1 MRVERQRQRAE
12 LETVKAQSKK
22 DRSAGELALLFMG
35 INQVAYELLIENPM
49 TGYMNDIIYSRI
61 LGSDDLEQGS
71 YWCDTTQCYI
81 CQKWEKISIQ
91 FDPRVDSS
99 KWAQKITQIDRL
111 KQTVDTLIYKSEAA
125 ERVHKAQQDLTNNVQ
140 FEDEK
145 DSKDT
150 YYGLNRSSKG
160 QNMRAVFKKTNY
172 TAA

>member
-81 CQKWEKISIQ
+81 CHKWEKISIQ

-125 ERVHKAQQDLTNNVQ
+125 ERVH
-140 FEDEK
+140 
-145 DSKDT
+145 
-150 YYGLNRSSKG
+150 
-160 QNMRAVFKKTNY
+160 
-172 TAA
+172 